1 MAHASTGGVMR
12 HGAVLGGVL
21 LLATGAAAAA
31 PLDVSIDAYRSAAQD
46 GRVGTVLGRV
56 VEDPRHPLDKPQP
69 VGDVAVTIVP
79 RSDALL
85 QRFADVKRRA
95 HEAEKDYRRSGPEL
109 VAARRALERALTEAG
124 AGELVRYVVAGP
136 DGLFEVGGLP
146 AGDWVLIAERRRL
159 VTKNSTSA
167 NRRELD
173 IFARTPR
180 LTGYWVI
187 TVWLRELPVTPGA
200 TESLELNDRNVWMI
214 AIEERRSDPNR

>member
-1 MAHASTGGVMR
+1 
-12 HGAVLGGVL
+12 VLGGVL
-21 LLATGAAAAA
+21 LLATVAAAAA

-46 GRVGTVLGRV
+46 GRVGTVLGHV

-79 RSDALL
+79 RSAALL

-136 DGLFEVGGLP
+136 DGLFEVGNLP

-173 IFARTPR
+173 VFARTPR

-187 TVWLRELPVTPGA
+187 TVWLKELPVPPGA
-200 TESLELNDRNVWMI
+200 TESLELNDRNVWMT